1 MNMLTMRTI
10 RDAGGMVRHAPTPYV
25 PPARGKKARFVP
37 DPIQTNGDAAAEEL
51 RQIVERLERMDEEA
65 KAIADDRA
73 DIMAEAKGRGYDP
86 KAIRKLQ
93 AIRKKKK
100 EEFQEEEA
108 ILEVYLQ
115 ALGMI

>member
-1 MNMLTMRTI
+1 MNMLTMRTV
-10 RDAGGMVRHAPTPYV
+10 RDGAGMVRHMPTPFV

-37 DPIQTNGDAAAEEL
+37 DPIQTNGEAAAEEL

-93 AIRKKKK
+93 AIRRKKK
-100 EEFQEEEA
+100 EEFLEEEG
-108 ILEVYLQ
+108 ILETYLV
-115 ALGMI
+115 ALGML